1 MAKKK
6 RIREQIEIEY
16 NGKTYMGERVI
27 EGTRKLDQYVIYKD
41 KCIPDL
47 KGYEPDQKD
56 TVMLSIAKSDLS
68 KLVSGRTLSA
78 QPCKNFGL

>member
-6 RIREQIEIEY
+6 RIREQIEIEC
-16 NGKTYMGERVI
+16 NGKTYVGERVL
-27 EGTRKLDQYVIYKD
+27 EGTHKLDQYVIYKN

-56 TVMLSIAKSDLS
+56 TVMLSIAKSILFE
-68 KLVSGRTLSA
+68 LVSGRTLSV
-78 QPCKNFGL
+78 